1 MKSNKTFLQKCGILI
16 AAATVSAAIL
26 LSCSAARIDLV
37 AGDTP
42 SSSSGYSSAAYA
54 SESPG
59 AYKTISASSPSS
71 SAPQN
76 ASGDGGIRY
85 YFPRA
90 GQKAQPVLIGI
101 IDSAKR
107 TLDVAI
113 YSFTDKEVASALV
126 KAKERGV
133 SVRVITDRTQA
144 ATRSQQTVLKQIVR
158 AGIPVKVDTHD
169 GIMHLKVTV
178 ADGET
183 ATTGSFNYTQS
194 AENSNDEVFVVISS
208 SKVAQ
213 DFDNE
218 FSHMWNDSGNFK
230 KYP

>member
-1 MKSNKTFLQKCGILI
+1 MNHNKTFTQKCGILI
-16 AAATVSAAIL
+16 VAAAASASVL
-26 LSCSAARIDLV
+26 LSCSEARIDLV
-37 AGDTP
+37 SQENASSSAYSSSAVSEPSGFYKTLSAP
-42 SSSSGYSSAAYA
+42 SSSG
-54 SESPG
+54 
-59 AYKTISASSPSS
+59 
-71 SAPQN
+71 PQST
-76 ASGDGGIRY
+76 AGTDDIRY

-101 IDSAKR
+101 INSAKQ

-126 KAKERGV
+126 KAKARGV

-178 ADGET
+178 ADGKT

-194 AENSNDEVFVVISS
+194 AENSNDEVFVVINS

-213 DFDNE
+213 DFGSE
-218 FSHMWNDSGNFK
+218 FNHMWNDSGNFK
-230 KYP
+230 KYS

>member
-1 MKSNKTFLQKCGILI
+1 MKSDKTFLQKCGILV
-16 AAATVSAAIL
+16 AAATVSAAMF

-37 AGDTP
+37 SGDTP
-42 SSSSGYSSAAYA
+42 PSSSGYSSAAHA
-54 SESPG
+54 SESSG
-59 AYKTISASSPSS
+59 AYQTISDPSPSS
-71 SAPQN
+71 SAPQSV
-76 ASGDGGIRY
+76 SGAGEIRY

-101 IDSAKR
+101 IGSAKQA
-107 TLDVAI
+107 LDVAI

-178 ADGET
+178 ADGKT

-194 AENSNDEVFVVISS
+194 AEKSNDEVFVVINS

-213 DFDNE
+213 DFDGE

-230 KYP
+230 KYS